1 MKPGRAGASTSMC
14 TAWMQ
19 LLPVLERHPT
29 ALPGAVTP
37 TAPLARRLA
46 GSDEHLFLAM
56 DTLLR
61 AAESHARDDPRVGE
75 ATKVCLRA
83 HLLRYGRVSDAVLQ
97 QLIRARSQTPY
108 YLDR

>member
-1 MKPGRAGASTSMC
+1 M
-14 TAWMQ
+14 
-19 LLPVLERHPT
+19 
-29 ALPGAVTP
+29 PGAVTP
-37 TAPLARRLA
+37 AAALLNPLFASSLA
-46 GSDEHLFLAM
+46 GSDDHLFLAM

-61 AAESHARDDPRVGE
+61 SAESFPRDDPRVGE

-108 YLDR
+108 YLDRLVWGWKATVTCLAARCCMLTGSR